1 MFPQARIITWG
12 YDVQIEQFLT
22 ATFQASLFHHAENF
36 LFDLIMLK
44 KSDAGKLKPLFSIV
58 HNLDGIVVKNVLNI
72 SNNEKTFVDNVLSA
86 TIEVMF

>member
-1 MFPQARIITWG
+1 
-12 YDVQIEQFLT
+12 
-22 ATFQASLFHHAENF
+22 
-36 LFDLIMLK
+36 MLK